1 MTNDDAYQLAKTAGV
16 AGSARVELSNKV
28 LGNARMRA
36 ALRAKIMRHA
46 SVEQRALVERFFPD
60 AASGAAWDLLFA
72 IAGEL

>member
-1 MTNDDAYQLAKTAGV
+1 MTNDEAYLLAKTVGA
-16 AGSARVELSNKV
+16 AGSARVALSNKV
-28 LGNARMRA
+28 LGNTRRRA
-36 ALRAKIMRHA
+36 ALRAKILRCA